1 MGFEP
6 NQHSLKLEAINEFTD
21 WMKSSLNEAWAALAK
36 SKEDMAQYYNQ
47 CQTPAPNFAVGEK
60 VFLDASNISTT

>member
-6 NQHSLKLEAINEFTD
+6 NQQPSKVEAVNEFAD
-21 WMKSSLNEAWAALAK
+21 RMKSSLDEAWAALAK

-47 CQTPAPNFAVGEK
+47 C
-60 VFLDASNISTT
+60 